1 MDPTP
6 LPEISW
12 IDLPGVVNMRDVGG
26 KPTAD
31 GRVTL
36 PGAIIRTDNLQDL
49 PETSVRRLVDEMGV
63 TDVVD
68 LRTNLERH
76 ETGNGPLKAEAL
88 TFHELSMYAEE
99 AQETGIPE
107 DGDEAE
113 LPWKDDFSEKSREEL
128 GHEEHLAGHYMG
140 YLSNRPDNVLKALR
154 AIATSPGAVLVH
166 CAAGKDRT
174 GTICA
179 LALSEVGV
187 DREAVVA
194 DYDATNERVE
204 LIFERLANTP
214 TYAADL
220 SRQQVADQTTPAAT
234 MRMLLERLDQTHGVD
249 GQGGVHGWLVSQG
262 WTEHDH
268 RALRIKLLGADA
280 LEEEN

>member
-36 PGAIIRTDNLQDL
+36 PGVIIRTDNLQDL

-154 AIATSPGAVLVH
+154 AIETRLKGPEGETRTRLHSLFGLSAPELDALD
-166 CAAGKDRT
+166 CAGKNPRV
-174 GTICA
+174 A
-179 LALSEVGV
+179 L
-187 DREAVVA
+187 
-194 DYDATNERVE
+194 
-204 LIFERLANTP
+204 P
-214 TYAADL
+214 
-220 SRQQVADQTTPAAT
+220 Q
-234 MRMLLERLDQTHGVD
+234 
-249 GQGGVHGWLVSQG
+249 
-262 WTEHDH
+262 
-268 RALRIKLLGADA
+268 
-280 LEEEN
+280 